1 MFAHLARQ
9 SKLVVISYGVLLVAL
24 VSLADY
30 LTGGHHS
37 VLILYTLPVCLVSWF
52 AGRRSGALM
61 AALCAIG
68 WLVSDVLSGFA
79 SNLHYWNA
87 VMRYGVFLMLALFTG
102 SLAASTRRKDQLL
115 QFIVHDLRSP
125 LTNVL
130 TGLETLRAL
139 PDQPSELHR
148 ELTDMAT
155 VSANRVLSLVNS
167 MLDLSKLEHHAM
179 KLSMRDLPAGELL
192 EQAAQQ
198 VALWAR
204 QDGITLECEVEP
216 GLDQVHADADIT
228 VRVLVNLASN
238 ALKYSPRGG
247 VIRLRAARSG
257 GNVVFSVRDQGP
269 GIPKEWLSRIF
280 DPYAQVEPGGRSGV
294 PATGLGLTFCQLA
307 VKAQR
312 GRIWI
317 ESEVG
322 KGTTV
327 LFTLPASTRSEPKS

>member
-179 KLSMRDLPAGELL
+179 KL
-192 EQAAQQ
+192 
-198 VALWAR
+198 
-204 QDGITLECEVEP
+204 TLECEVEP